1 MAQRTALVMAT
12 RVDIASAVGKALIA
26 DGHRVAVTH
35 SDTCPSEFFGVRCDL
50 ADAASIEGAFDKVE
64 DALGA
69 VEILVVDAGVL
80 RDPERRVAAQTD
92 PFKAVRKG
100 LRAVDVAASRAREAM
115 RRARW
120 GRIVL
125 LGSTMALIDNNDATR
140 YAGLS
145 FNVYLNGLAETLAY
159 ELASHHVTVN
169 IVAPGVI
176 EGDEQ
181 VRLDRGTRMDPLWS
195 VPAERAGRLDELAAP
210 VAFLASEGAGYIT
223 GTTLRVDGGR
233 GILPGATNGSESN

>member
-1 MAQRTALVMAT
+1 MMVQRTALVIGASL
-12 RVDIASAVGKALIA
+12 DIASAVGQALVA
-26 DGHRVAVTH
+26 GGHRVAVTH
-35 SDTCPSEFFGVRCDL
+35 GDTCPSEFFEVRCDL
-50 ADAASIEGAFDKVE
+50 ADAASIEAAFDKVE

-80 RDPERRVAAQTD
+80 RDPQLRVAAQAD
-92 PFKAVRKG
+92 PIKAVRKG

-125 LGSTMALIDNNDATR
+125 LGSTMALIDDSGAAR

-145 FNVYLNGLAETLAY
+145 FNVGLNGFAETLAY
-159 ELASHHVTVN
+159 ELASDNVTVN
-169 IVAPGVI
+169 VVAPGVI

-181 VRLDRGTRMDPLWS
+181 NELDRATRMDPLWS
-195 VPAERAGRLDELAAP
+195 VPAERAGRLDEIAAP

-233 GILPGATNGSESN
+233 GILPGATNRF